1 MIDAFEQNFDGSRMR
16 LAEHQ
21 VRLLALCKVKGVS
34 WHLIAREAQRPNGL
48 DRLWSGTPVEASPE
62 ATKAT
67 PLLASQRP
75 DDKQATLRAAVHAEI
90 NKLQHDDVRLVT
102 VVDEGYPPTLRLIYN
117 LPPFLFIRGDITDA
131 DLRSVAVVGT
141 RKASADGVGRAG
153 RMARLLAG
161 ENVTVVS
168 GLARGIDTAAHTA
181 ALDAGGRTIAV
192 IGTGINRCYPA
203 ENKDLAERITQR
215 GAVVSQFWPDS
226 PPATYTFPRRNITM
240 SGIAQ
245 GTVVIEASSTSGAK
259 MQARLALEHGKKV
272 FLIKSLTAHQEWART
287 YVETRGAV
295 QVDDVAEVVAAL
307 APPER
312 IHAADQRRE
321 QLVMDFG

>member
-1 MIDAFEQNFDGSRMR
+1 MR
-16 LAEHQ
+16 LTEHQ

-34 WHLIAREAQRPNGL
+34 WQLIAREAQRPDGL
-48 DRLWSGTPVEASPE
+48 DRLWLGTPVEASPD
-62 ATKAT
+62 ATKAAE
-67 PLLASQRP
+67 LLADHRSDEQ
-75 DDKQATLRAAVHAEI
+75 QAALRAAVHAEI
-90 NKLQHDDVRLVT
+90 DKIQHDDVRLVT
-102 VVDEGYPPTLRLIYN
+102 VIDEGYPPTLRLIYN
-117 LPPFLFIRGDITDA
+117 LPPFLFVRGEITDA

-141 RKASADGVGRAG
+141 RAASVDGISRAG
-153 RMARLLAG
+153 RMARLLAEEG
-161 ENVTVVS
+161 VTVVS

-192 IGTGINRCYPA
+192 IGTGINRYYPA
-203 ENKDLAERITQR
+203 ENGSLADQITTR
-215 GAVVSQFWPDS
+215 GAVVSQFWPDG
-226 PPATYTFPRRNITM
+226 PPATYSFPRRNVTM

-272 FLIKSLTAHQEWART
+272 FLIKSLTEHQDWARV
-287 YVETRGAV
+287 YVQKRGAV
-295 QVDDVAEVVAAL
+295 QVDDVNEVVAAL

-312 IHAADQRRE
+312 IHSADQRRE